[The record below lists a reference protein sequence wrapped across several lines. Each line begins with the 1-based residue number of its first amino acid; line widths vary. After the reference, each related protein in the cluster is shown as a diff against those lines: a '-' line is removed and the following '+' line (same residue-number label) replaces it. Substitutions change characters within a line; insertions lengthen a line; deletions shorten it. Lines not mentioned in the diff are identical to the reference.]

1 LRSGGST
8 PRAAPGRT
16 GARHDVHQSTENTD
30 REEPDMSDVAWTGT
44 PVRPHEGAR
53 DNGAESLS
61 WGGRRE
67 RLPLRWPFADAVDGY
82 RRKALAN
89 PDYDPAATFVWGQ
102 MMAVGLIEAL
112 KAVEER
118 FGGEGHDVVRGALAR
133 VGDRILAEMTE
144 GVEPP
149 EDATAAETTSLI
161 ASWINEVVYAS
172 IERPNV
178 SDGGTADF
186 DIHYC
191 PHEDVYGAF
200 DCRVQRY
207 LVEGMIAA
215 GRRAFGEGMFD
226 VRFTSTIPSGS
237 NVCHFDMFPK
247 AGGAPDAWDEYSE
260 RLRDRALKI
269 VSTGPAQATDAADGP
284 AGD

>member
-1 LRSGGST
+1 MMGAST
-8 PRAAPGRT
+8 P
-16 GARHDVHQSTENTD
+16 D
-30 REEPDMSDVAWTGT
+30 EEDSMSEVAWTGT

-53 DNGAESLS
+53 DNGAESLP
-61 WGGRRE
+61 WGERRE
-67 RLPLRWPFADAVDGY
+67 RLALRWPFAEAVEGY

-118 FGGEGHDVVRGALAR
+118 FGEEGHDVVRAALAR
-133 VGDRILAEMTE
+133 TGDRILAEMTE
-144 GVEPP
+144 GVEPAA
-149 EDATAAETTSLI
+149 DATPAEMTSLI
-161 ASWINEVVYAS
+161 ASWINEVCYAS
-172 IERPNV
+172 IENPGV
-178 SDGGTADF
+178 GEEGAEF

-215 GRRAFGEGMFD
+215 GRRAFGSSMFD

-237 NVCHFDMFPK
+237 SVCHFDMFQRSNE
-247 AGGAPDAWDEYSE
+247 APDAWNEYSD

-269 VSTGPAQATDAADGP
+269 LNPPSPASG
-284 AGD
+284 

>member
-1 LRSGGST
+1 
-8 PRAAPGRT
+8 
-16 GARHDVHQSTENTD
+16 
-30 REEPDMSDVAWTGT
+30 MSDVAWTGT
-44 PVRPHEGAR
+44 PVRPHGEAR
-53 DNGAESLS
+53 DNGAESLP

-67 RLPLRWPFADAVDGY
+67 RLPLNWPFAEAVDGF
-82 RRKALAN
+82 RKKALAN
-89 PDYDPAATFVWGQ
+89 PDYDPASTFVWGQ
-102 MMAVGLIEAL
+102 MMAVGMIEAL

-118 FGGEGHDVVRGALAR
+118 FGKEGHEVFRAALAR
-133 VGDRILAEMTE
+133 TGDRIIEEMTD

-149 EDATAAETTSLI
+149 ADATPPEMTSLM
-161 ASWINEVVYAS
+161 ASWINEVCYAS
-172 IERPNV
+172 IENPNV
-178 SDGGTADF
+178 EDDRADF

-215 GRRAFGEGMFD
+215 GRRAFGKGMFD

-237 NVCHFDMFPK
+237 SVCHFDMFPK
-247 AGGAPDAWDEYSE
+247 DDAGSDEWNDYSD

-269 VSTGPAQATDAADGP
+269 VDVKTGE
-284 AGD
+284 

>member
-1 LRSGGST
+1 MT
-8 PRAAPGRT
+8 
-16 GARHDVHQSTENTD
+16 
-30 REEPDMSDVAWTGT
+30 DVAWTGT

-53 DNGAESLS
+53 ENGAESLP
-61 WGGRRE
+61 WGGRRG
-67 RLPLRWPFADAVDGY
+67 RLPMRWPFAEAVDGF

-118 FGGEGHDVVRGALAR
+118 FGAEGHDVVRSALAR
-133 VGDRILAEMTE
+133 TGDRILAEMGD
-144 GVEPP
+144 GVEAPV
-149 EDATAAETTSLI
+149 DASPAELTSLI

-172 IERPNV
+172 IENPR
-178 SDGGTADF
+178 SGEDGADF

-215 GRRAFGEGMFD
+215 GRRQFGDGMFD

-237 NVCHFDMFPK
+237 SVCHFDMFPK
-247 AGGAPDAWDEYSE
+247 AEGAPDAWDDYSN

-269 VSTGPAQATDAADGP
+269 VDAGGARPATDT
-284 AGD
+284 

>member
-1 LRSGGST
+1 MIET
-8 PRAAPGRT
+8 
-16 GARHDVHQSTENTD
+16 
-30 REEPDMSDVAWTGT
+30 AWTGT

-53 DNGAESLS
+53 DNGAESLP
-61 WGGRRE
+61 WGKRRE
-67 RLPLRWPFADAVDGY
+67 RLPLRWPFAEAVEGY

-118 FGGEGHDVVRGALAR
+118 FGAVGHDVFRTALAR
-133 VGDRILAEMTE
+133 TGDRIASEMTE
-144 GVEPP
+144 DVEPP
-149 EDATAAETTSLI
+149 ADATPAELTSLM
-161 ASWINEVVYAS
+161 ASWINEVCYAS
-172 IERPNV
+172 IENPRV
-178 SDGGTADF
+178 DAESADF

-215 GRRAFGEGMFD
+215 GRRRLGSAMFD

-237 NVCHFDMFPK
+237 SVCHFDMFPT
-247 AGGAPDAWDEYSE
+247 AEGEPDAWDEYSD
-260 RLRDRALKI
+260 RLRDRALNI
-269 VSTGPAQATDAADGP
+269 IQVRSEGPAS
-284 AGD
+284 

>member
-1 LRSGGST
+1 
-8 PRAAPGRT
+8 
-16 GARHDVHQSTENTD
+16 
-30 REEPDMSDVAWTGT
+30 MSDVAWTGT

-53 DNGAESLS
+53 DNGAEALP

-67 RLPLRWPFADAVDGY
+67 RLPMRWPFGEAVEGF

-118 FGGEGHDVVRGALAR
+118 FGSEGHDVVRSALAR
-133 VGDRILAEMTE
+133 TGDRLLSVMSEDVEAPSVATPAE
-144 GVEPP
+144 V
-149 EDATAAETTSLI
+149 TSVI

-172 IERPNV
+172 IERPAT
-178 SDGGTADF
+178 DGDTADF

-215 GRRAFGEGMFD
+215 GRRQFGEGMFD

-237 NVCHFDMFPK
+237 SVCHFDMFPNK
-247 AGGAPDAWDEYSE
+247 AGAPDAWDEYTD

-269 VSTGPAQATDAADGP
+269 VDVGGPQGEP
-284 AGD
+284 ER